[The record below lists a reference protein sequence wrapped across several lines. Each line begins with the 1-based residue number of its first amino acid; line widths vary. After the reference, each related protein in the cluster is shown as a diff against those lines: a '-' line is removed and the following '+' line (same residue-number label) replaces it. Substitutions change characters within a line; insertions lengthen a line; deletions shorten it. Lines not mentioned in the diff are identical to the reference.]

1 MAFSSL
7 GTTLKI
13 GNGATTEVFTAV
25 GELRD
30 VKGPTRSLGTEDVTH
45 HGSAAAE
52 FVATVLD
59 NGEVTFDMNYDP
71 ADTIHAQII
80 DDMEDRTLRKFE
92 LTYTDDG
99 DAKAAFS
106 AFITKFETDMKVKGA
121 LTASITLK
129 ISGAVVITP

>member
-13 GNGATTEVFTAV
+13 GNGATTEVFAAI

-52 FVATVLD
+52 FVSTVLD
-59 NGEVTFDMNYDP
+59 NGEVTFDIGYDP
-71 ADTIHAQII
+71 ADTEHAQII
-80 DDMEDRTLRKFE
+80 EDMEDRVLRYVQ
-92 LTYTDDG
+92 LIYTDEG
-99 DAKAAFS
+99 DAQATFS
-106 AFITKFETDMKVKGA
+106 AFITKFDTDMKVKGS